1 MMKLLL
7 LVKAVPDE
15 NGGLAMNHDDKNML
29 ELALQ
34 MLDQEAVSIDLICRG
49 SESAKTVLRLGLALG
64 AERAF
69 LVPEPSAMCV
79 ANAETASSE
88 TKAAGQGTPG
98 YGTAGQGDVRW
109 NFDPGETAAVLAEAI
124 RSLEPYDALLCGY
137 RSEDLQAGAVGLM
150 TAELLGLPII
160 TNVFEFE
167 EDSCGD
173 LLAKRK
179 ISGELQQVR
188 APRPCLLCGLPG
200 RDRLRGPSFFQI
212 QESFQKELTVLD
224 AGQMQGELR
233 LFRWAPADRRR
244 KKQIG
249 RSEEEQ
255 SRVRNEIVR
264 ELIVCR
270 AEAQKASGGE
280 NSAATK

>member
-34 MLDQEAVSIDLICRG
+34 MLDREAVSIDLICRG
-49 SESAKTVLRLGLALG
+49 PESAKTVLRLGLALG

-69 LVPEPSAMCV
+69 LVPEPSELCG
-79 ANAETASSE
+79 ANAGTASSE
-88 TKAAGQGTPG
+88 AKA
-98 YGTAGQGDVRW
+98 AGQGDVRW
-109 NFDPGETAAVLAEAI
+109 NFDPGETAAVLAETI

-150 TAELLGLPII
+150 TAELLGVPII

-270 AEAQKASGGE
+270 AEAQKASGSE
-280 NSAATK
+280 NSAAIK